1 MSGLSGSY
9 DENMLKRALENPHH
23 KETTIEV
30 LTKSLN
36 GILEKVRFE
45 HPNFASLDIEGGE
58 LTALQSF
65 HFADHRVGV

>member
-1 MSGLSGSY
+1 
-9 DENMLKRALENPHH
+9 
-23 KETTIEV
+23 V

-36 GILEKVRFE
+36 GILEKARFE

-65 HFADHRVGV
+65 HFADHRVGVWAFENNTGG